1 MGGPALVHE
10 WLRPCLEYLKF
21 IRCRF
26 ENTNLLSHPPK
37 RARFLSKWWVEGNF
51 LPKCVL
57 LYALPLPTSVYYM
70 SDLFLFFIFKER
82 KVWQDAVDMEHKMK
96 HLGWD
101 KQILFEI
108 WNPPWNERKQN
119 IEILVGSGWMWWFSF
134 CNVAIVLMVLGN
146 LAIFQVKI
154 LLNRF

>member
-1 MGGPALVHE
+1 MKIQIFCLTHPNGQDFYPNGGLKEISYPNVFYCML
-10 WLRPCLEYLKF
+10 CLYQLQYIICLIF
-21 IRCRF
+21 F
-26 ENTNLLSHPPK
+26 F
-37 RARFLSKWWVEGNF
+37 FLI
-51 LPKCVL
+51 
-57 LYALPLPTSVYYM
+57 
-70 SDLFLFFIFKER
+70 FFNER

-119 IEILVGSGWMWWFSF
+119 IEIFVGSGWMWWFSF
-134 CNVAIVLMVLGN
+134 CNVAIVFMVLGN